1 VKKFLVP
8 VLAIQIIFTSL
19 GVAQSPNALSA
30 RKVQDYFQD
39 VESKSYYQQERIRSM
54 KGEMNEYSERLHN
67 LQEKFHKIFY
77 GRSTDE
83 LHQSPFGDREK
94 ISYPK
99 RKYRDPIPLDEV
111 ESIVRRPTNRSETN
125 PPSNQLAFTVEDST
139 PAVET
144 PVFEE
149 RVDYA
154 PEPVGQDYLFGGSTS
169 TQVSSA
175 TGNKQKVIN
184 ASTPAVE
191 TPVFEESV
199 DYAPEPVGQAYLFGG
214 STNTQV
220 SSATGNKQK
229 VSNTTPSSSTSS
241 GAYLILRP
249 GITFPHRAKLTITSP
264 HKEKRRK
271 YKTGEM
277 VTLSSGYDWGRFFV
291 GGGFL
296 YRRNQMYGIPES
308 YEKNG
313 SFQSFS
319 EGSDSKSAA
328 AFIEFGFEQPLGHGF
343 NLITDLGIG
352 YGVSM
357 IEDFSPYL
365 PPLETDR
372 TRLDPFLF
380 ASGGV
385 GFSWSPN
392 ASFSLQLAYRY
403 LHEDEVPA
411 HAAQVGLKGNF

>member
-1 VKKFLVP
+1 MKKFLVP
-8 VLAIQIIFTSL
+8 VLAIQIAFASL

-54 KGEMNEYSERLHN
+54 KGEMNEYSERLHT

-99 RKYRDPIPLDEV
+99 RKYRDPIPLEDV
-111 ESIVRRPTNRSETN
+111 ESIVRRPSNRTETN
-125 PPSNQLAFTVEDST
+125 SPSNQLAFTVED
-139 PAVET
+139 
-144 PVFEE
+144 
-149 RVDYA
+149 
-154 PEPVGQDYLFGGSTS
+154 
-169 TQVSSA
+169 
-175 TGNKQKVIN
+175 
-184 ASTPAVE
+184 STPAVE

-214 STNTQV
+214 SSNTQV

-229 VSNTTPSSSTSS
+229 ISNTSPSSSTSS

-319 EGSDSKSAA
+319 EGSDSQSIA
-328 AFIEFGFEQPLGHGF
+328 AFIEFGFEQPLGNGF

-392 ASFSLQLAYRY
+392 DSFSLQLAYRY

-411 HAAQVGLKGNF
+411 HSAQVGLKGNF